1 MASIDLSSMSL
12 SDLRKL
18 QKDVQRAI
26 DGFADRKKQEA
37 VSALEAKV
45 QELGFSLSDLIGGK
59 KARKKS
65 DTSPKYRHPENP
77 DVTWSGRGRKPGWF
91 SAALA
96 AGTKP
101 EALAV

>member
-1 MASIDLSSMSL
+1 MASIDLSSLSL
-12 SDLRKL
+12 SELKQL

-26 DGFADRKKQEA
+26 EGFAGRKKQEA
-37 VSALEAKV
+37 MSALEAKA
-45 QELGFSLSDLIGGK
+45 QELGFSLSDLIGVK
-59 KARKKS
+59 KTRKS
-65 DTSPKYRHPENP
+65 SGTAPKYRHPENP
-77 DVTWSGRGRKPGWF
+77 EVTWSGCGRKPGWF

>member
-1 MASIDLSSMSL
+1 MASIDLSSLSL
-12 SDLRKL
+12 SELKQF

-26 DGFADRKKQEA
+26 EGFADRKKQEA
-37 VSALEAKV
+37 MSALEAKA
-45 QELGFSLSDLIGGK
+45 QELGYSLSDLFGTK
-59 KARKKS
+59 KTRKS
-65 DTSPKYRHPENP
+65 SGTAPKYRHPENP
-77 DVTWSGRGRKPGWF
+77 DVTWSGRGRKPRWF